1 MEFWTPPA
9 PGGLQPQLALTYN
22 SQVID
27 NSTAFVQASWVGMG
41 WSLDT
46 GYIER
51 NMHGTDNTLTDDT
64 YSLSLNGVSMPL
76 LPIETVGNITRY
88 ATEEINYS
96 TIEHEFIYW

>member
-1 MEFWTPPA
+1 
-9 PGGLQPQLALTYN
+9 
-22 SQVID
+22 
-27 NSTAFVQASWVGMG
+27 MG

-64 YSLSLNGVSMPL
+64 YSLFLNGASMPL

-96 TIEHEFIYW
+96 TIEHDSSTGNWTIWDQSGTGTNSTTRPKPIPQMPV